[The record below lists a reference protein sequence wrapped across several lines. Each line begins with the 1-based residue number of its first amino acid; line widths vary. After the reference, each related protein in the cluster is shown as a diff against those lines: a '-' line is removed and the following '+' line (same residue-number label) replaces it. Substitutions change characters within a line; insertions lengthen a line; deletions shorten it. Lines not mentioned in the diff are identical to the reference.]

1 MGSVNE
7 LGCCGRQVRQGQQ
20 AKLDQCESLQGTP
33 GHRIYLY
40 SLEAG
45 FGETRLGGRQ
55 KPGVWESAWGVDPEL
70 VGSWDKQFL

>member
-1 MGSVNE
+1 MNWVVVEGK
-7 LGCCGRQVRQGQQ
+7 VRQGQQ

-45 FGETRLGGRQ
+45 FGETRLGG
-55 KPGVWESAWGVDPEL
+55 KAEAWS
-70 VGSWDKQFL
+70 VGACLGCGPWIG